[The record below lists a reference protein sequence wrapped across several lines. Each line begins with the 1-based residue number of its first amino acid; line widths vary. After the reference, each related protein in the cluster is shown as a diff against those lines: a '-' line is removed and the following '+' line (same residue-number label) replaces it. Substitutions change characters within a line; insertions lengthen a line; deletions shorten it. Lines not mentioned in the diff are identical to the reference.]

1 MAFSPVNQVII
12 AWRGTGDREMWTIDP
27 QTGDEVSITS
37 SFHLGFVNLE
47 QTQGASVSY
56 DSVTQTETL
65 HVLVRDNG
73 QSYVYEVDMATGSA
87 SNPVGPIT
95 GDFTRPASLAID
107 PSDGTWYVTKDTETR
122 QLATLDPITAVV
134 TTVVTIAG
142 DPDAEG
148 LEFAD
153 DGEIYLEED
162 RGSLGGRNIYQV
174 DRTTGALTV
183 ATQTIP
189 GSGDIEGLSCNANST
204 LILDPCAVVGQGNGG
219 QGSGQIVDV
228 SANSGDEVIAQ
239 IVLREGS
246 STFVYN
252 SSSAFIRSSSNAP
265 VLLKSARLAVGGGDV
280 QLDEFNFSSANVG
293 NVGYPSGITGVH
305 TSENGAQIDANDV
318 GFGAALARVFDGA
331 DLRDYLDHDALVPTG
346 SSFSPDFNVIFN
358 NPLDNADYLIVS
370 ERAGDAEFVIEA
382 LDMDGNVIANSDA
395 VRVFA
400 GVSLEHRLRAFG

>member
-265 VLLKSARLAVGGGDV
+265 VLLKSAVLLSA
-280 QLDEFNFSSANVG
+280 EATFSSMSSISPAPMLETSAIHRESPVSTHRRTEPRSTPTTSG
-293 NVGYPSGITGVH
+293 SGRRWREFSTAPSCAT
-305 TSENGAQIDANDV
+305 TSIMTLWFRQ
-318 GFGAALARVFDGA
+318 ARRSA
-331 DLRDYLDHDALVPTG
+331 PT
-346 SSFSPDFNVIFN
+346 S
-358 NPLDNADYLIVS
+358 
-370 ERAGDAEFVIEA
+370 
-382 LDMDGNVIANSDA
+382 M
-395 VRVFA
+395 
-400 GVSLEHRLRAFG
+400 